1 MIEIII
7 GVVVIDKIIIVY
19 IVVIY
24 SVCFIYMILIKCCNG
39 IIDISSGIIVCCIS
53 LRGDS

>member
-39 IIDISSGIIVCCIS
+39 IIDISLGIIVCCIS